1 MKDGSIKESELLEEA
16 TALFKNMKNMPG
28 MNNFNDI
35 LKSMNLDK
43 FMPKGGKINPN
54 TFQNMMEQNV
64 KMSKMKERMKKKAE
78 TNKQGTGAT
87 SASTNANNDDL
98 QNITENL
105 SSLMEQMQS
114 NTSFIEDIIK
124 KEQHNKGANMNTPRS
139 NDDNSKRSSNNK
151 KKANKKNK

>member
-1 MKDGSIKESELLEEA
+1 MKLEGLKKLIKEEIQ
-16 TALFKNMKNMPG
+16 KV
-28 MNNFNDI
+28 MNE
-35 LKSMNLDK
+35 SY
-43 FMPKGGKINPN
+43 
-54 TFQNMMEQNV
+54 
-64 KMSKMKERMKKKAE
+64 
-78 TNKQGTGAT
+78 
-87 SASTNANNDDL
+87 STNANNDDL
-98 QNITENL
+98 QNITANL